1 VETTRKRM
9 FHTIALAAVL
19 TVAGCA
25 GPPKEHPTLQQMK
38 ALSRAGFDLK
48 MADTPAKLERIKKL
62 PQLQLAEVEHKGRQ
76 VYVYTDAQGC
86 QCLYAGDENAYR
98 RLIDQPR
105 QQKIDERSEWAQN
118 QSNRSTYYYKGDP
131 VNWGHVTI
139 LTGSDVDLEDL
150 RGGD

>member
-9 FHTIALAAVL
+9 FHTIALAAAL
-19 TVAGCA
+19 TVTGCA
-25 GPPKEHPTLQQMK
+25 GPPKAPPTLQHMM
-38 ALSRAGFDLK
+38 ALGTAGFDLK

-62 PQLQLAEVEHKGRQ
+62 PQLQIAQVEHQGRQ

-98 RLIDQPR
+98 RLIIQAW
-105 QQKIDERSEWAQN
+105 QQKRDQRSGWASD
-118 QSNRSTYYYKGDP
+118 QSHQSTYYYKGEP
-131 VNWGHVTI
+131 VNWGDVTI

>member
-1 VETTRKRM
+1 VETNRKRM
-9 FHTIALAAVL
+9 FHTIALAAAL

-25 GPPKEHPTLQQMK
+25 GPPKDHPTLQQMK
-38 ALSRAGFDLK
+38 
-48 MADTPAKLERIKKL
+48 
-62 PQLQLAEVEHKGRQ
+62 VEHKGRQ

-118 QSNRSTYYYKGDP
+118 QSNQSTYYYKGDP